1 MNPHPNHK
9 YSRAFN
15 YIPDSGILRKMN
27 FTIRVLAASAYR
39 FVKDECLIK
48 ASGISYTTIV
58 SLIPMLIVALS
69 LLTITSGL
77 ENRKEE
83 IFDKI
88 NAFFLMSNINLD
100 INPYLD
106 TLGELIDA
114 ARQIGAIGFVLLVFS
129 ATTVLRSLENSFNS
143 IWRIEENRSILQ
155 EFVFYFFVLSI
166 GPLLLVIGDNLAQK
180 VTGLFR
186 PVHYLSM
193 DKDPENRIWISG
205 ENGTLFRLDPGL
217 KMDYF
222 LDEKDIDLKNIRCLD
237 SFGVRADSC
246 EKPDISQEHFIRV
259 LVRGEKIFALSANGL
274 FLSKPVDGSVWSAIY
289 FDKTQFKDFEYIA
302 DGNFYLIFSNGEVLH
317 FFTQTRSYKPI
328 FPNLLRIRANRIY
341 FPESYLGYLVD
352 EDGNVWKSEDGG
364 YNWSAT
370 KITGQGLKDIHR
382 IRPGELFVAGERGS
396 VFKTEDGGNSW
407 KNLSHK
413 RYTFTKVWSVE
424 NEESA
429 DVFLLDALGNILV
442 SIDGGEHWNTFYVPM
457 KGKVFASVLFDRS
470 ENGRFRLLN
479 IGEYQ
484 KISLSEYKDV
494 RYETKTLQGGES
506 VLSPYNILKF
516 FFPLTG
522 IWLFFLALFTL
533 IPNTK
538 VPIRASAWGSAF
550 TSIIFLLFLYGFK
563 VYVTS
568 FSETT
573 MIVYKALA
581 SIPIFLIG
589 IYSLSLIVLFGAEM
603 TACVQFPERYLA
615 PFQLVEEQHTSF
627 SYEFR
632 KLIAVLKAVYS
643 FQKQNKV
650 PPKNSDLAVCSGL
663 HSEEIPRLTKTLTSA
678 GLLVETNEGGTWLPV
693 VSGEDLSLGDFYRRI
708 PEPLLNEDPAHSV
721 YPKKIKEKMEKA
733 ELSLQ
738 KDLDSVSFRDL
749 LEE

>member
-1 MNPHPNHK
+1 MNSHPNTK
-9 YSRAFN
+9 YSRIFD
-15 YIPDSGILRKMN
+15 YIPDAGILRKLN

-39 FVKDECLIK
+39 FIKDECFIK

-88 NAFFLMSNINLD
+88 NAFFLSNNVNLD

-106 TLGELIDA
+106 SLGEIIDA
-114 ARQIGAIGFVLLVFS
+114 ARQIGAIGFVFLVFS
-129 ATTVLRSLENSFNS
+129 ATTVLRALENSFNS

-166 GPLLLVIGDNLAQK
+166 GPLLVVIGDNLAQK

-186 PVHYLSM
+186 SPHYLSM
-193 DKDPENRIWISG
+193 DKDPENRIWIAGESG
-205 ENGTLFRLDPGL
+205 YLFRMDPNL
-217 KMDYF
+217 NKDYF

-246 EKPDISQEHFIRV
+246 EKPDISKENFIRV
-259 LVRGEKIFALSANGL
+259 QIRDGKVYALSEQGL

-289 FDKTQFKDFEYIA
+289 FDKSEFKDFECISE
-302 DGNFYLIFSNGEVLH
+302 GNFYLIFKNGEVLH
-317 FFTQTRSYKPI
+317 FFTQGRSYKPI
-328 FPNLLRIRANRIY
+328 FPNVLRMRANKVY
-341 FPESYLGYLVD
+341 FPESYYGYIVD
-352 EDGNVWKSEDGG
+352 EDGNI
-364 YNWSAT
+364 WSSHDSGNTWHAT
-370 KITGQGLKDIHR
+370 KITGQGLKDIHE
-382 IRPGELFVAGERGS
+382 IRPGELIIAGERGS
-396 VFKTEDGGNSW
+396 IFRTEDGGISW

-413 RYTFTKVWSVE
+413 RYTFTKVWAVE

-442 SIDGGEHWNTFYVPM
+442 SIDQGEHWNTFYLPVS
-457 KGKVFASVLFDRS
+457 GKVFASVLFDRS

-479 IGEYQ
+479 IGEYE

-494 RYETKTLQGGES
+494 KYETKTLQGGES
-506 VLSPYNILKF
+506 LFSPYNILTF
-516 FFPLTG
+516 FFPLIG

-550 TSIIFLLFLYGFK
+550 TSIIFLIFLYGFK
-563 VYVTS
+563 IYVTS

-589 IYSLSLIVLFGAEM
+589 VYSLSLIVLFGAEM

-615 PFQLVEEQHTSF
+615 PFQLIEEHHTSF

-632 KLIAVLKAVYS
+632 KLIGVLKAVYA
-643 FQKQNKV
+643 FQKENKV
-650 PPKNSDLAVCSGL
+650 PPKNGDLAKYSGL
-663 HSEEIPRLTKTLTSA
+663 HAEEIPRLTKTLSSV
-678 GLLVETNEGGTWLPV
+678 GLIVETGEGNSWLPV

-708 PEPLLNEDPAHSV
+708 PEPFLKEDSSFQV
-721 YPKKIKEKMEKA
+721 YPAKIREKMEKA
-733 ELSLQ
+733 EISLQ
-738 KDLDSVSFRDL
+738 KDLDSVSFREL
-749 LEE
+749 IE

>member
-1 MNPHPNHK
+1 MNSHPNTK
-9 YSRAFN
+9 YSRVFD
-15 YIPDSGILRKMN
+15 YMPDAGFLRKLN

-39 FVKDECLIK
+39 FIKDECFIK

-88 NAFFLMSNINLD
+88 NAFFLTSNINLD
-100 INPYLD
+100 ITPYLD
-106 TLGELIDA
+106 TLGDIIDA

-129 ATTVLRSLENSFNS
+129 ATTVLRALENSFNS
-143 IWRIEENRSILQ
+143 IWRLEEKRSMLQ

-180 VTGLFR
+180 VTDLFR
-186 PVHYLSM
+186 PSHYLSM
-193 DKDPENRIWISG
+193 DKDPENRIWIAG
-205 ENGTLFRLDPGL
+205 ENGNLFRLDPGL
-217 KMDYF
+217 KKDYF

-246 EKPDISQEHFIRV
+246 EKPEISRENFVRVQIRDGKV
-259 LVRGEKIFALSANGL
+259 YALSSRGL

-289 FDKTQFKDFEYIA
+289 FDNSQFRDFEYINE
-302 DGNFYLIFSNGEVLH
+302 GNFYLIFSNGEVLH
-317 FFTQTRSYKPI
+317 FFSQGRSYKPI
-328 FPNLLRIRANRIY
+328 FPNVLKIRANRVY
-341 FPESYLGYLVD
+341 FPEPYLGYLVD
-352 EDGNVWKSEDGG
+352 EDGNVWSSQDGG

-382 IRPGELFVAGERGS
+382 IRPGELIVAGERGS

-413 RYTFTKVWSVE
+413 RYTFTKVWAVE
-424 NEESA
+424 NEESV

-442 SIDGGEHWNTFYVPM
+442 SIDQGEHWNTFYVPVR
-457 KGKVFASVLFDRS
+457 GKVFASVLFDRS
-470 ENGRFRLLN
+470 ENGRFRILN
-479 IGEYQ
+479 IGEYE

-494 RYETKTLQGGES
+494 KYETKTLQGGDS
-506 VLSPYNILKF
+506 VFSPYNILSF
-516 FFPLTG
+516 FFPLIG
-522 IWLFFLALFTL
+522 IWTFFLALFTL

-550 TSIIFLLFLYGFK
+550 TSIIFLAFLYGFK

-573 MIVYKALA
+573 MLVYKALA

-615 PFQLVEEQHTSF
+615 PFQLVEERHTAF
-627 SYEFR
+627 GYEFR
-632 KLIAVLKAVYS
+632 KLIGILKAVYA
-643 FQKQNKV
+643 FQKENKV
-650 PPKNSDLAVCSGL
+650 PPKNSDLAKYSGL
-663 HSEEIPRLTKTLTSA
+663 QAEEIPRLTKTLASA
-678 GLLVETNEGGTWLPV
+678 GLIVETSEGDTWLPV
-693 VSGEDLSLGDFYRRI
+693 VSGEDLSIGDFYRRI
-708 PEPLLNEDPAHSV
+708 PEPLLKEDPSFKV
-721 YPKKIKEKMEKA
+721 YPDKVKEKMEKA
-733 ELSLQ
+733 ENSLQ

-749 LEE
+749 ID